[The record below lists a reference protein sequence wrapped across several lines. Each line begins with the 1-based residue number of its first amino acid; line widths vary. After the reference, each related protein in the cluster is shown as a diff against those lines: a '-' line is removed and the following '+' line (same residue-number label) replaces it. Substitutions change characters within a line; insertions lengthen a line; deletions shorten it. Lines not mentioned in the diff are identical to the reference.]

1 MREIVVDTETTGLKP
16 QDGHRLVD
24 IAAIELMHHLP
35 TGRSFQSYLDPERD
49 VPEEVVRVHGLTGA
63 FLKGKPKFAEVAAL
77 FLEFIGDA
85 PLVIHN
91 APFDLGFINHE
102 LERAGHAALELS
114 RTIDTV
120 LIARKKFPGARA
132 SLDELCK
139 RFNISLAGREVHGA
153 LIDADLTAQVYLEL
167 IGGRQRGLSFASGAF
182 AGGETQGPGSTQATS
197 TRHGARPQALPP
209 RLTADDEAAHNTLV
223 AKLKGDVVWTGK
235 RA

>member
-16 QDGHRLVD
+16 QEGHRLVD
-24 IAAIELMHHLP
+24 IAAIELVHHLP
-35 TGRSFQSYLDPERD
+35 TGRTFQSYLDPERD
-49 VPEEVVRVHGLTGA
+49 VPDDVVKVHGLTGE
-63 FLKGKPKFAEVAAL
+63 FLKGKPKFAEVAAG

-91 APFDLGFINHE
+91 APFDLSFINAE
-102 LERAGHAALELS
+102 LERAGHAALDFG
-114 RTIDTV
+114 RAIDTV

-167 IGGRQRGLSFASGAF
+167 IGGRQRGLSFAAGAQDA
-182 AGGETQGPGSTQATS
+182 AGAAISAAS
-197 TRHGARPQALPP
+197 ARHGERPAPLGP
-209 RLTADDEAAHNTLV
+209 RLTPEDEAAHKALI
-223 AKLKGDVVWTGK
+223 AKLKGDVLWGKTG
-235 RA
+235 